1 MVKSPFSEVWKSA
14 AAAPVSLVR
23 GRFGFHY
30 ATPM

>member
-1 MVKSPFSEVWKSA
+1 MVKSPFSEARKLA
-14 AAAPVSLVR
+14 AAAPVGLVR